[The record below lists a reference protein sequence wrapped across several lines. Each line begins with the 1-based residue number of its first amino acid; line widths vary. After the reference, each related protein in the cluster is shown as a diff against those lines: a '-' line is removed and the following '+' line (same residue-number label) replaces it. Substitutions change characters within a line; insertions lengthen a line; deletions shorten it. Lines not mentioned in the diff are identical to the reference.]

1 MTRVRFPPD
10 RLFTVTRAGAGGR
23 RSAVALATAG
33 ELRYFDQSVVT
44 AIGATVLAD
53 VLVGAVV
60 VTGVGTGV
68 GTGAGAA
75 ISVVV
80 ASTTA
85 EGRLVPAMFNAR
97 AVNE

>member
-60 VTGVGTGV
+60 VTGVGTG
-68 GTGAGAA
+68 AGVA

-80 ASTTA
+80 ASNTA
-85 EGRLVPAMFNAR
+85 EGRLIPAMFNAR